1 MPIPNFSGCK
11 LDCCLPSFGWLVEQI
26 LTILFTAALLYTGRF
41 LLCSLSFSLFS
52 VKETCTFHSFLIT
65 FCGPGF
71 VDLHWSLP
79 VSHSEIISLHVPDG
93 RETRTRRDLGL
104 HITFPSQATPAQG
117 RRSGE
122 SDPRTPSQL
131 TMQRKTNTACFWSTS
146 APGEPNHSSS
156 NPRELQRC
164 SEFLPGAVLE
174 AGNYH
179 NAGYPPQASFLSRA
193 IGEGWKSEGWKSF
206 HWSNRYLKQN
216 WRILHPKAFSN
227 SVKSWKVAHTNIKP
241 DFRPKQTLKLAHPC
255 LAGHRWV
262 DEALVALWKSSIIRK
277 LKLPWS

>member
-117 RRSGE
+117 RRTGE

-146 APGEPNHSSS
+146 APGNQTIP
-156 NPRELQRC
+156 LQIPENSKDALNSFQVLFWKLGIITMPGTLRRPHFSLVP
-164 SEFLPGAVLE
+164 SER
-174 AGNYH
+174 AGNLKAESLFTDPTGIWNRTEEYCTPRH
-179 NAGYPPQASFLSRA
+179 SA
-193 IGEGWKSEGWKSF
+193 IL
-206 HWSNRYLKQN
+206 LKVG
-216 WRILHPKAFSN
+216 R
-227 SVKSWKVAHTNIKP
+227 
-241 DFRPKQTLKLAHPC
+241 
-255 LAGHRWV
+255 
-262 DEALVALWKSSIIRK
+262 
-277 LKLPWS
+277 